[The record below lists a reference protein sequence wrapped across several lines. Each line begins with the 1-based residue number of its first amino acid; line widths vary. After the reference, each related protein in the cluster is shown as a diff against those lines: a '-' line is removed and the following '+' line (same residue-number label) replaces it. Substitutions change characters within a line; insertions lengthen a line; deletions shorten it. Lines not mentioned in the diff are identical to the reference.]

1 MAYTHPNLHRVG
13 TSDSAAPTM
22 WTYTTTD
29 ALADVNTSGYFDD
42 ASADLTVGDLIY
54 GVTSTGTTNVHAQY
68 LVLTNA
74 AGVVDLSDGVVI
86 ATTDAD

>member
-1 MAYTHPNLHRVG
+1 MAFSLDGLYMVG
-13 TSDSAAPTM
+13 PGGSAPRI

-29 ALADVNTSGYFDD
+29 ALADVNTSGYMDD
-42 ASADLTVGDLIY
+42 AANELTVGDLIY

-68 LVLTNA
+68 LVLTIA

-86 ATTDAD
+86 ATTDGD

>member
-1 MAYTHPNLHRVG
+1 MAFDLNALQQVG
-13 TSDSAAPTM
+13 PGGSAPRM

-29 ALADVNTSGYFDD
+29 ALADVNTAAYMND
-42 ASADLTVGDLIY
+42 ASAVLTVGDLIY

-68 LVLTNA
+68 LVLSNA

-86 ATTDAD
+86 AATDTD

>member
-1 MAYTHPNLHRVG
+1 MAFDLNALQQVG
-13 TSDSAAPTM
+13 PGGSAPRM

-29 ALADVNTSGYFDD
+29 ALADVNTAAYMND
-42 ASADLTVGDLIY
+42 ASAVLTVGDLIY

-68 LVLTNA
+68 LVLSNA

-86 ATTDAD
+86 ATTDTD